1 MAEVSCSGVRED
13 TREGLF
19 LALMMDTDAPL
30 RSATFIPPAIAQGE
44 GMMGGV
50 VKGEMKED
58 LELGCSGD
66 ERME

>member
-1 MAEVSCSGVRED
+1 MLLC
-13 TREGLF
+13 
-19 LALMMDTDAPL
+19 ALR
-30 RSATFIPPAIAQGE
+30 RSSPPAIAQGE
-44 GMMGGV
+44 GMIGGV